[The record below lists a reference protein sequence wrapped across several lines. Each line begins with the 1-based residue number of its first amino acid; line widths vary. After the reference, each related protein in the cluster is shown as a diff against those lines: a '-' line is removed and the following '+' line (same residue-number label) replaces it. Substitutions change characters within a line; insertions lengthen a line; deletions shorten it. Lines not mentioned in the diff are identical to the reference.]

1 MQTSNL
7 SWRRGS
13 VHLIFLTP
21 PPPPPKLNTSEQSSP
36 YLVLLVR
43 SRHAAAL
50 GTVIE
55 IKNVVGRL
63 RSSEWSSAFHRTS
76 SAFFLRG
83 HLCWPFRH
91 HWLVNCYL
99 CVEILRAL
107 STAISMEGVRVE
119 VKIELGHKASCK
131 KTPSPEGFTHDW
143 VVFVRGPESC
153 DISHFVEKVVFYLH
167 ESFAKPKRG
176 KNRKNIC

>member
-1 MQTSNL
+1 M
-7 SWRRGS
+7 
-13 VHLIFLTP
+13 
-21 PPPPPKLNTSEQSSP
+21 
-36 YLVLLVR
+36 
-43 SRHAAAL
+43 
-50 GTVIE
+50 
-55 IKNVVGRL
+55 
-63 RSSEWSSAFHRTS
+63 
-76 SAFFLRG
+76 
-83 HLCWPFRH
+83 
-91 HWLVNCYL
+91 
-99 CVEILRAL
+99 

-131 KTPSPEGFTHDW
+131 KNPSPEGFTHDW